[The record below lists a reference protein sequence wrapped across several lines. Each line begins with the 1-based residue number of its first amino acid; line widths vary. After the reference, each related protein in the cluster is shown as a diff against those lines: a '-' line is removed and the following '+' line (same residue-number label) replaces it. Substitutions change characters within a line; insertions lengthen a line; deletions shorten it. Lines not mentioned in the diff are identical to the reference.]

1 MKDSGRTRPWTLK
14 DSGRNEELRQG
25 TTRGGEGEEGSEG
38 VREGEGAKGVNAV
51 SRGKSM
57 EVTLS
62 AAR

>member
-1 MKDSGRTRPWTLK
+1 MK

-25 TTRGGEGEEGSEG
+25 TTRGGEGEEGREG